1 MIVLNNIIEC
11 NGEIYRLIAK
21 MGNSYS
27 SDVYKVTSKGNT
39 YILKIPY
46 NNQAYE
52 SEKII
57 LEELERQGIA
67 APKIIKEVVCTDKKG
82 IIMSYLQGLNGEE
95 AVFTKRKIGNLV
107 KTINEFQNITL
118 KRSEIPLYNFD
129 IIVNTY
135 NENIELISDYVSREL
150 YLAIQKNSDMFFD
163 LLKEQQYNRLIHR
176 DLRLGNIIMDSEKI
190 FLIDFEGC
198 AMGNPIM
205 DLVKIYYEITFK
217 DSNMGDFFL
226 HEYVASNCIEK
237 DLALRILKIYTIL
250 DKINSII
257 WCRNRKRVGSVFFK
271 QSIEY
276 LERNMKDGTR
286 GYLF

>member
-1 MIVLNNIIEC
+1 MLNNIIEC
-11 NGEIYRLIAK
+11 NGEIYKLIAK
-21 MGNSYS
+21 IGNSYS

-39 YILKIPY
+39 FILKIPY

-52 SEKII
+52 REKII
-57 LEELERQGIA
+57 LKELEKQRIA
-67 APKIIKEVVCTDKKG
+67 APKIIEEVVCTDKKG
-82 IIMSYLQGLNGEE
+82 IIMSYLQGLNGEDV
-95 AVFTKRKIGNLV
+95 VFTKRKIGNLV
-107 KTINEFQNITL
+107 KAINEFQNIEL
-118 KRSEIPLYNFD
+118 KRPEIPLYNFD
-129 IIVNTY
+129 IIANTY
-135 NENIELISDYVSREL
+135 NKNIELISDYVSREL
-150 YLAIQKNSDMFFD
+150 YLAIQKDSDMFFD

-176 DLRLGNIIMDSEKI
+176 DLRLGNIIVDSEKI

-205 DLVKIYYEITFK
+205 DLVKIYYEIMFK
-217 DSNMGDFFL
+217 DNNLGDFFL
-226 HEYVASNCIEK
+226 HEYLASNCMEK
-237 DLALRILKIYTIL
+237 DLAMRILKIYTIL